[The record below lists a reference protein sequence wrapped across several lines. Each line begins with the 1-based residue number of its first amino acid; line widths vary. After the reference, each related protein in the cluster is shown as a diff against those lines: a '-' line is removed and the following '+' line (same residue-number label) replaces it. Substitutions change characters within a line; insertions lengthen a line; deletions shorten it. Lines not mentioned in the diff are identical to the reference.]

1 MFLISY
7 DRIATDRHG
16 RLYDKRKPHDPHYPA
31 VKPSKG
37 EETVHGTDE
46 AAVLLEHAPPG

>member
-1 MFLISY
+1 MCLISKA
-7 DRIATDRHG
+7 RTAINRRG
-16 RLYDKRKPHDPHYPA
+16 RLYDKRKPNGPHYPS

-37 EETVHGTDE
+37 EESAHGTDE